1 MMHTDLVKRLLLPV
15 AFAVAGDSA
24 ALSIDACWKID
35 EKRKPHIAFSVTN
48 QERKTVVIR
57 NDKLPWSI
65 DSSAYY
71 VFTWEDGLV
80 IPHDRLYRIDD
91 PLHDTYTEL
100 EAGKSIEGSI
110 DLSYHFDLGK
120 DADISDMVA
129 YWNYSF
135 VSDSSRTDFHKTFY
149 FYRDDD
155 RCKAFLRVD

>member
-1 MMHTDLVKRLLLPV
+1 M
-15 AFAVAGDSA
+15 
-24 ALSIDACWKID
+24 
-35 EKRKPHIAFSVTN
+35 
-48 QERKTVVIR
+48 R
-57 NDKLPWSI
+57 NDKLPWKI

-71 VFTWEDGLV
+71 VFTGGRADN
-80 IPHDRLYRIDD
+80 PHDRLYRIDVRFRY
-91 PLHDTYTEL
+91 TYTEL